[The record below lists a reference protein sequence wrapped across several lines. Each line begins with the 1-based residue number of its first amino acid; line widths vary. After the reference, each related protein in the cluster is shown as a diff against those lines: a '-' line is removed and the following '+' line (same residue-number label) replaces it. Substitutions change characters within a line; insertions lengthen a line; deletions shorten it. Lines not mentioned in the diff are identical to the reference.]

1 MTALST
7 GSLLGDF
14 RIEVELGRGG
24 MGVVYRAAQVSLARP
39 VALKVIAPE
48 LAGGEGFRERFVRE
62 SRLAA
67 SLDHPNVIPVYAAGE
82 DGGVL
87 YIAMRYVDGI
97 DLRALITRQ
106 GSLDARRAAGI
117 AAQVAS
123 ALDAAHERGLVH
135 RDVKPGNILVT
146 SRGGAEH
153 AYLTDF
159 GLTKRTGSDSGLTA
173 SGEWVGTLDYV
184 APEQVRGDPVDGR
197 ADIYSLGCV
206 VFEALS
212 GHVPFRRENDLAKLW
227 AHIADPPP
235 LVTDLVPDVPPALA
249 AATKRAMAKNPDDR
263 FATAG
268 ELGSAALAAVPD
280 SGSYTAADAGT
291 VLAETRPGLR
301 DTPVQPADAADPA
314 LAETRW
320 LRRSRRDADGGA
332 KQRRRRWFV
341 AGGALA
347 LAIAVAGA
355 LLIGSGGSDD
365 DRLAASGSAAA
376 GDVVGSPVRVGD
388 SPTAVAASAG
398 AVWVANTGDGTVSRI
413 GPRSGRQ
420 VGAPIPV
427 GEDPGALAVGG
438 GSVWVANFGDGT
450 VTRINARSGQA
461 IGNPIAVG
469 RGPTDIVVGRGRVWV
484 ATELDRVVTIDTR
497 TGRLVGTPI
506 TVKSGGALALGG
518 DVLWVADQLDGTL
531 RAVDTRNGAILGDP
545 IPIGDSPMDLA
556 ANPNELWVS
565 VAGEGAVKQV
575 AFGDGS
581 PEVRTIRTGG
591 RPEFLRLGRRAL
603 WVTNQ
608 DGESLLRLDVA
619 SGKPV
624 GDALPVGEDPAG
636 IAIAAGRVWVSSSV
650 TDSVTIIDPR

>member
-14 RIEVELGRGG
+14 RIELELGRGG
-24 MGVVYRAAQVSLARP
+24 MGVVYRAAQVSLERP

-87 YIAMRYVDGI
+87 YIAMRYVEGT
-97 DLRALITRQ
+97 DLRTLIARH

-146 SRGGAEH
+146 SRAGAEH

-159 GLTKRTGSDSGLTA
+159 GLTKRAGSDSGLTA

-227 AHIADPPP
+227 AHIADPAP
-235 LVTDLVPDVPPALA
+235 LITDFVPDVPPGLA
-249 AATKRAMAKNPDDR
+249 AAAKRAMAKDPGER

-268 ELGSAALAAVPD
+268 ELGSAALAAVA
-280 SGSYTAADAGT
+280 GAHTAADTGQA
-291 VLAETRPGLR
+291 LAETRPTPR
-301 DTPVQPADAADPA
+301 DTPPQPADAADPA
-314 LAETRW
+314 LAETRQLSKSRSDGDEGTTARRQRW
-320 LRRSRRDADGGA
+320 LL
-332 KQRRRRWFV
+332 

-347 LAIAVAGA
+347 LTAVAVLAAVA
-355 LLIGSGGSDD
+355 LGPGQSDD
-365 DRLAASGSAAA
+365 SRRDAASGSTPVGTVA
-376 GDVVGSPVRVGD
+376 GSPVRVGD
-388 SPTAVAASAG
+388 SPTAVAVSAG
-398 AVWVANTGDGTVSRI
+398 SVWVANTGDGTVSRI
-413 GPRSGRQ
+413 DPRSGQ
-420 VGAPIPV
+420 PVGAPIGV
-427 GEDPGALAVGG
+427 GEDPGAVAVGA

-450 VTRINARSGQA
+450 VTRINARSGRLVGA
-461 IGNPIAVG
+461 PIAVG
-469 RGPTDIVVGRGRVWV
+469 RGPTDVVVGRGRVWV
-484 ATELDRVVTIDTR
+484 ATELDRVVTINAR
-497 TGRLVGTPI
+497 TGRVADGPI
-506 TVKSGGALALGG
+506 IVKSGGALALGG

-531 RAVDTRNGAILGDP
+531 RAIDTRTGAILGDP

-556 ANPNELWVS
+556 ADPNTLWAT
-565 VAGEGAVKQV
+565 VADEGAVKQV
-575 AFGDGS
+575 SFGDGS
-581 PEVRTIRTGG
+581 PQVRAVHTGG
-591 RPEFLRLGRRAL
+591 RPEFLVLGRTAV
-603 WVTNQ
+603 WVTNG
-608 DGESLLRLDVA
+608 DGESVSRLDVG
-619 SGKPV
+619 SGKPA
-624 GDALPVGEDPAG
+624 GDPIPVGEDPAG
-636 IAIAAGRVWVSSSV
+636 IAIASGRVWVSSSV